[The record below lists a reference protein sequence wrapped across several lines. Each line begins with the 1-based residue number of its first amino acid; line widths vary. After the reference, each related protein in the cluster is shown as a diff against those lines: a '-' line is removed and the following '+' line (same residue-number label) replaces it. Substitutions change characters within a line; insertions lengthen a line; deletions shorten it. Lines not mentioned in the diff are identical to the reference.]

1 MKRLLLLIIVLY
13 SAGTANAQWHFS
25 ITSMNYNDNCGGG
38 GWNIGATMAETEV
51 AIRMGM
57 AESEAAKTYSTRE
70 ECEAGRSVANMNY
83 SNSGCYL
90 KITTSPCTGG
100 NIGGGGAGGRGL
112 GSGFQAGSLYS
123 SIAIGENYF
132 TPNAAHSIPDQGR
145 ELEIKLEA
153 LNKNFQN
160 AKNGIKTG
168 NQSFDKTYRK
178 QSNDMPTH
186 DDSDGIND
194 DLYAFHPRTRNQI
207 KDNPIYVRLFDAPV
221 LEENYYRGK
230 ANLENIQ
237 QYLDASVNLTES
249 FLANQQ
255 NLESILQNEFERV
268 SGIDLTE
275 ILNKHPNDRTPEE
288 RQILT
293 DYGAFKTTKIEE
305 MYKELNASIDNT
317 KEKNVVDA
325 AILALDAYGDDDE
338 GWLSKTNYKKVDI
351 ESLLSSNDPSNYNP
365 IADIAFAIKTCN
377 ETQNDTGFHV
387 ELYYNETT
395 NTYVISCAGTEPT
408 DLFNDAIINDG
419 SIALNLLGVDAEVA
433 QYNMAK
439 TIGDAINRIPQ
450 EQREQLNLEVVGHS
464 LGGGIAS
471 VIGLTTGI
479 ETKTFN
485 AATVPESFL
494 KENGLFDKV
503 NNGEIQ
509 NITAYHTSTDI
520 LTNAQ
525 EMRGTP
531 AIGTSVNIGDPATPA
546 EKEEA
551 RNKGTT
557 IGTAISPAI
566 GSYYGGN
573 VGEMVA
579 GHKMPAMTR
588 EFYNSRMKKEHSK
601 LKKMNDAKTRLQDE
615 LDRIER
621 LKQGY

>member
-1 MKRLLLLIIVLY
+1 MRNLLFWAILVGFF
-13 SAGTANAQWHFS
+13 GTANAQQWHFS
-25 ITSMNYNDNCGGG
+25 ITSMNYNDNCG
-38 GWNIGATMAETEV
+38 NFTVELEII
-51 AIRMGM
+51 IRQQI
-57 AESEAAKTYSTRE
+57 ANNEAAKTFNSKE
-70 ECEAGRSVANMNY
+70 ECESSKAAATMNY
-83 SNSGCYL
+83 SKNGCYI
-90 KITTSPCTGG
+90 KTTTSPCTGG
-100 NIGGGGAGGRGL
+100 NIGSGNGFGGGLHDAE
-112 GSGFQAGSLYS
+112 SLFS
-123 SIAIGENYF
+123 STAIGEPYF
-132 TPNAAHSIPDQGR
+132 APNETYAVSNTGR
-145 ELEIKLEA
+145 DLEIKLEA
-153 LNKNFQN
+153 LNKSFND
-160 AKNGIKTG
+160 AVRGIKTG
-168 NQSFDKTYRK
+168 DIDFDDIYRRQTNELPKKNDRNSNEVYAYTSISRSRIEIDPDRPLYVK
-178 QSNDMPTH
+178 Q
-186 DDSDGIND
+186 
-194 DLYAFHPRTRNQI
+194 
-207 KDNPIYVRLFDAPV
+207 VDAPV

-230 ANLENIQ
+230 ANIEKLQ
-237 QYLDASVNLTES
+237 QYLNASENLTES

-325 AILALDAYGDDDE
+325 AILALDAYGDDEE
-338 GWLSKTNYKKVDI
+338 GWLSKTNYQKVDI
-351 ESLLSSNDPSNYNP
+351 ESLLSSNDPSDYNP
-365 IADIAFAIKTCN
+365 IADIALAIKTCN

-408 DLFNDAIINDG
+408 DLINDAIINDG

-485 AATVPESFL
+485 AATVPENFL
-494 KENGLFDKV
+494 KENELYDKV
-503 NNGEIQ
+503 NNGEVQ

-520 LTNAQ
+520 LTKAQ
-525 EMRGTP
+525 EMAGAP
-531 AIGTSVNIGDPATPA
+531 AIGISVNIGDPATPS
-546 EKEEA
+546 EKEAA
-551 RNKGTT
+551 RNTGTI
-557 IGTAISPAI
+557 IGTAINPAI
-566 GSYYGGN
+566 GSYYGGD

-588 EFYNSRMKKEHSK
+588 EFYNSRMKREYSE
-601 LKKMNDAKTRLQDE
+601 LKNMNDAKTRLQDE

-621 LKQGY
+621 LKQSF